1 MSSQSTKERKAK
13 LRAAVKLKH
22 KTHKENLLVIHN
34 GSKYDI
40 DFDGY
45 CHVENKILKYS
56 HGEKSFIIY
65 ADLEC
70 WLGKMLSCQNNL
82 ENTEK
87 LAFRTF

>member
-1 MSSQSTKERKAK
+1 M
-13 LRAAVKLKH
+13 
-22 KTHKENLLVIHN
+22 IHN

-40 DFDGY
+40 EFDGY

-56 HGEKSFIIY
+56 HGEKSFITY

-70 WLGKMLSCQNNL
+70 LLKKMLSCQNNL

-87 LAFRTF
+87 LLFRTF